1 MRLRRLIAPVL
12 LGVALC
18 LISGCS
24 GSTSTKER
32 EWERAAAMTQA
43 PRPAYPTGSLA
54 VSDGLGRS
62 IFTPETTLD
71 TTVGRSTFA
80 NVPTE

>member
-1 MRLRRLIAPVL
+1 MRFRRLIAPVL

-24 GSTSTKER
+24 NSTSTKER
-32 EWERAAAMTQA
+32 QWERAAAIA
-43 PRPAYPTGSLA
+43 RPARPAYPTGSLA
-54 VSDGLGRS
+54 ASDGVGRS
-62 IFTPETTLD
+62 IFTTEAAVD
-71 TTVGRSTFA
+71 TTHGRSTFA

>member
-32 EWERAAAMTQA
+32 QWERASAHTRSE
-43 PRPAYPTGSLA
+43 RPAYPTGSLA
-54 VSDGLGRS
+54 ASDGVGRS
-62 IFTPETTLD
+62 IFTPETTVD
-71 TTVGRSTFA
+71 TTHGRSTFA